1 MHDSPA
7 TARSGFARALS
18 ARRREFVALVLAAV
32 TLPVDAAELVLGRVS
47 DDPRADYPRLS
58 AMLDYVVPKMAD
70 VGITGGRVLMA
81 HDAQQMISY
90 LKRGKVD
97 WITETAGTAVAFEER
112 AQARVLLAAE
122 REETLA
128 YHCVFFAR
136 RDRGIR
142 SLADL
147 RGRTIAFQSQA
158 STSAYFLPA
167 AEILQARLP
176 LIVLA
181 STSDRPSPDA
191 VGFVFARTELNLSTW
206 VAKGLVDAGAFSD
219 RNWENPLLLP
229 PEFRDQLEVFHRTGD
244 VPRALELVRADLPP
258 AVSQRLRAVLLA
270 AGDDPAAHEAL
281 AAYFDSN
288 RFFALDDGARTR
300 LARLRDGVHRIR
312 DEVE

>member
-1 MHDSPA
+1 MHDRRA
-7 TARSGFARALS
+7 TARSVLARAQ
-18 ARRREFVALVLAAV
+18 AACRRAIVALLLAAV
-32 TLPVDAAELVLGRVS
+32 AVPAGAAELVLGRVS
-47 DDPRADYPRLS
+47 DDPRTDYSRLA

-97 WITETAGTAVAFEER
+97 WITETAGAAVSFEER
-112 AQARVLLAAE
+112 ARAQVLVAAE
-122 REETLA
+122 REQTSA
-128 YHCVFFAR
+128 YHSVFFAR

-142 SLADL
+142 TLADL
-147 RGRTIAFQSQA
+147 RGRTIAFQSPA
-158 STSAYFLPA
+158 STSSYFLPA

-181 STSDRPSPDA
+181 STSDRPSRDA

-219 RNWENPLLLP
+219 RNWENPALLP
-229 PEFRDQLEVFHRTGD
+229 PEFRDQLEVFHRTGE
-244 VPRALELVRADLPP
+244 VPRALELVRSDLPP
-258 AVSQRLRAVLLA
+258 AVAARLRAVLLA
-270 AGDDPAAHEAL
+270 AGDDPAARDAL
-281 AAYFDSN
+281 TAYFDSN

-300 LARLRDGVHRIR
+300 LARLRDGVHQIR